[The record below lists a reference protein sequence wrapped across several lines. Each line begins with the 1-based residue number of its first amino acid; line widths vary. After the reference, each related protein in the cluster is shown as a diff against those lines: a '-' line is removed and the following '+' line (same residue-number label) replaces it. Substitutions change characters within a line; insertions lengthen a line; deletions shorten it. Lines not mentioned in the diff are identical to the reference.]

1 MPLRSGLLTVTT
13 PLLALALSACGG
25 GGSDDTPSG
34 GSTAERV
41 ASCGATGGALR
52 IMPMGDSITEA
63 EAGHNSYRRVLWQ
76 RLNGAGC
83 SVNLVGS
90 KSGVSR
96 RGSRDSGS
104 TAPPNAD
111 FDADHE
117 GYWDYSV
124 NELQPRV
131 SGLVDRSSPDVV
143 LIHLGTNDV
152 LAGQSASG
160 IAQELGGV
168 IDAIRASKA
177 DTHILLAK
185 IIPASP
191 DPSGT
196 AALNR
201 LVDGIAA
208 ARSSATSPIAVVNQA
223 AGYSVGDNYDGVHP
237 GPSGES
243 KLGNKWADALLAWR
257 TN

>member
-1 MPLRSGLLTVTT
+1 MPNRLIVLSGLLS
-13 PLLALALSACGG
+13 LSALMSACGG
-25 GGSDDTPSG
+25 GDSGNDEAGSGNS
-34 GSTAERV
+34 AEKV
-41 ASCGATGGALR
+41 ASCGLAGGPLR
-52 IMPMGDSITEA
+52 IMPLGDSITEA

-96 RGSRDSGS
+96 GARDSGS
-104 TAPPNAD
+104 VNPPNAD
-111 FDADHE
+111 FDLDHE

-124 NELQPRV
+124 DELVPRAG
-131 SGLVDRSSPDVV
+131 GLVAQAQPDVV

-152 LAGQSASG
+152 LDGQSAG
-160 IAQELGGV
+160 GVAQELGGL
-168 IDAIRASKA
+168 IDAIRAGKP

-185 IIPASP
+185 IIPAAP

-201 LVDGIAA
+201 LIDGIVSG
-208 ARSSATSPIAVVNQA
+208 RSSAASPITVVDQA
-223 AGYSVGDNYDGVHP
+223 SGYSTGDNYDGVHP
-237 GPSGES
+237 GPGGEA
-243 KLGNKWADALLAWR
+243 KLGNRWADAVLAWR
-257 TN
+257 TP